1 MLNLSVHFM
10 CGVVRWIGVSG
21 GVVHLVGSVVPGLCA
36 GRYWCDLSEL
46 VGFSVSVSVLVCVS
60 VCVSFGVFVCV
71 CVCVVYCGTGV
82 MITSCCPSRV
92 ACGTVVWES
101 RF

>member
-71 CVCVVYCGTGV
+71 CV
-82 MITSCCPSRV
+82 
-92 ACGTVVWES
+92 
-101 RF
+101 